1 MIYRH
6 LAAITAW
13 SQWKGFGHQHQS
25 ISRALDGVRIDA
37 CG

>member
-6 LAAITAW
+6 LDAITAW
-13 SQWKGFGHQHQS
+13 SQWKECGRQHQS
-25 ISRALDGVRIDA
+25 ISRVLDGVRIDA